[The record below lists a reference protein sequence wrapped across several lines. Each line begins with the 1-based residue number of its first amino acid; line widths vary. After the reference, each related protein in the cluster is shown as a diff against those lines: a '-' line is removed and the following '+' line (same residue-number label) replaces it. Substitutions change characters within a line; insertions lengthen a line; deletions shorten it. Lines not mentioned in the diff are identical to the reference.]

1 MRQAGI
7 GWLRMKELSRTRN
20 ADPTRQEML
29 SFLAEQFG
37 TDTEEIDIEAAI
49 HWFAVKWHDGQNSNL
64 YAASCASPYK
74 PGLMERGARDVA
86 AIYCAALQERFS

>member
-1 MRQAGI
+1 
-7 GWLRMKELSRTRN
+7 MKELGRARHT
-20 ADPTRQEML
+20 DPTREEML
-29 SFLAEQFG
+29 VFLAEQFG
-37 TDTEEIDIEAAI
+37 KDAEEIDIEAAI

-86 AIYCAALQERFS
+86 AIYCSALEHRFS